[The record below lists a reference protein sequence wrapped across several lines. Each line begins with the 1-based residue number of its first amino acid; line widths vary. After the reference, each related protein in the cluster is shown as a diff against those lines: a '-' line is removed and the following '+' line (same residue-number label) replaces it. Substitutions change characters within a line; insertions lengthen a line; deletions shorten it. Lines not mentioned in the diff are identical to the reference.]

1 MRSASVT
8 YRTAEDSSR
17 GSAENSE
24 AHSASSRS
32 QTPFTRCRARAALDG
47 LPTSWMVASG
57 YAERSEASTG
67 VVRIRSP
74 TAPDLKIRMD
84 RGGCVDIG
92 IGRNNIGARGD
103 ASRKIY
109 RCNPSFFRTQLAD
122 LIAWTVTTASVAEQ
136 SWMRAD
142 RSTS

>member
-47 LPTSWMVASG
+47 LPTSWIVASG

-92 IGRNNIGARGD
+92 IGRNNIGARGGCLKKNL
-103 ASRKIY
+103 SLQSK
-109 RCNPSFFRTQLAD
+109 FFPHATG
-122 LIAWTVTTASVAEQ
+122 
-136 SWMRAD
+136 
-142 RSTS
+142 

>member
-1 MRSASVT
+1 M
-8 YRTAEDSSR
+8 
-17 GSAENSE
+17 
-24 AHSASSRS
+24 
-32 QTPFTRCRARAALDG
+32 
-47 LPTSWMVASG
+47 SWMVASG

-92 IGRNNIGARGD
+92 IGRNNIGARGGCLKKNL
-103 ASRKIY
+103 SLQSK
-109 RCNPSFFRTQLAD
+109 FFRTQLAD
-122 LIAWTVTTASVAEQ
+122 LIAWTVVTASVAEQ